1 MNSLGTTA
9 HGRMSAGKLLEMAR
23 TLPTQDYL
31 LGGNLIWQR
40 NPVIY
45 IYIDDSPI
53 RELQNRTLFHP
64 VPMEQIRRLRH
75 PPSSDK
81 PKLIQMTYDLE
92 YVCWTVPNLFFKQ
105 RTQTPAPAPG
115 RPRSFSSIHQEAAA
129 PASQSWICPP
139 EPRRCYRWMLID
151 GAGLGH
157 NYGYSYLEKNL
168 TSKSL
173 EIINTTINYG

>member
-1 MNSLGTTA
+1 MVA
-9 HGRMSAGKLLEMAR
+9 C
-23 TLPTQDYL
+23 L
-31 LGGNLIWQR
+31 LGSYWKWQEPCPHRITFWVVISFGNGTQS
-40 NPVIY
+40 Y

-139 EPRRCYRWMLID
+139 EPRDAID
-151 GAGLGH
+151 GCWSMVQDWGITMGIA
-157 NYGYSYLEKNL
+157 
-168 TSKSL
+168 
-173 EIINTTINYG
+173 I